1 MDKQR
6 GERTPKRVVIAV
18 SRKSPYWAKAWVSG
32 EELIA
37 LALRLMEEKHL
48 ISPNITTPNDPDAV
62 KLLATER
69 WDIRTYIVFDVF
81 HNTYNPVTAHLPAE
95 NDLPVISV
103 FLGQKES
110 AGIAGMPMAN
120 KVNSDIRALHNSTGP
135 GSRPPFFVDHA
146 DGKVPFYPIPR
157 TSCKSS
163 TVI

>member
-6 GERTPKRVVIAV
+6 GERSPKRVVIAV
-18 SRKSPYWAKAWVSG
+18 SRKSPHWAKAWVFG

-37 LALRLMEEKHL
+37 LALRLMEEKHI
-48 ISPNITTPNDPDAV
+48 ISPNITPNDPDAV
-62 KLLATER
+62 RLLATER

-81 HNTYNPVTAHLPAE
+81 HGTYDPDTAHLPGE

-110 AGIAGMPMAN
+110 AGVAGRPMAN
-120 KVNSDIRALHNSTGP
+120 KVNSDIRALHNSTGL

-146 DGKVPFYPIPR
+146 DGKVPFYPNPR

-163 TVI
+163 TVF